1 MNNTVLSRRVYHGGQ
16 IVFREGEPGDVMYL
30 VERGSVRIW
39 RGTADD
45 PLQIG
50 VIPQGGI
57 FGEMAIFDGKPRM
70 ASASA
75 AEETVLVQI
84 NGDKVRAALHKA
96 DPIIPK
102 LIQVILDSARNL
114 AQQLEEAKRPPTD

>member
-1 MNNTVLSRRVYHGGQ
+1 MNPTVLSRRVYHSGQ

-45 PLQIG
+45 PLEIG
-50 VIPQGGI
+50 VIPQGGV

-114 AQQLEEAKRPPTD
+114 AQQLEEAKRPPTG

>member
-1 MNNTVLSRRVYHGGQ
+1 MNPTVLSRRVYHSGQ
-16 IVFREGEPGDVMYL
+16 IVFRESEPGDVMYL

-45 PLQIG
+45 PLEIG
-50 VIPQGGI
+50 VIPQGGV

-114 AQQLEEAKRPPTD
+114 AQQLEEAKRPPTG